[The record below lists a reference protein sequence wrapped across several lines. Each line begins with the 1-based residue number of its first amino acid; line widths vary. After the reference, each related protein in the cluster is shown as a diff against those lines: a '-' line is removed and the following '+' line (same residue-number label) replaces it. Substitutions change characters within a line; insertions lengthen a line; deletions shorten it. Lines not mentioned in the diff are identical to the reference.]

1 MHLNYYYWLSP
12 RYTPRGHNTLRMVH
26 AMSHWSQHQSFITNI
41 SIMYHFSY
49 IYRAEVSKSYIIL
62 LMSHITKS
70 VMKPK
75 YLSF

>member
-1 MHLNYYYWLSP
+1 MQYLILLQRQP
-12 RYTPRGHNTLRMVH
+12 
-26 AMSHWSQHQSFITNI
+26 FITIII
-41 SIMYHFSY
+41 SIMYPSSY
-49 IYRAEVSKSYIIL
+49 IDRAEVAKSYIIL